1 MNKAIDWDKFKSE
14 AKGLNL
20 ERPKQGY
27 ISLCE
32 LLNKNNHTLLSE
44 YITGSTKVL
53 IDFNCGHEPHWIR
66 PSDYKQGIRCP
77 KCKNNCPK
85 QAKEFLLKLVKKNNH
100 KLLSEHVNAKTKVL
114 IDFNCGHE
122 PNWIRPGSY
131 KQGQRC
137 PKCKTEYILEIRHKQ
152 AKEYF
157 LKMIE
162 INDHKLFGEYINAS
176 TKVLIDFK
184 CGHKPHWIRPHSY
197 KQGQRCPRCKN
208 KGEAILHKLLLDMF
222 EKVETQKTYEDLKDK
237 KKLQYDFYIPEHNLL
252 IELDGDHH
260 REKVTYKTKDMT
272 ELEKYLEEIKANERL
287 QNRQRKDKLKNDY
300 AKDNNILLLR
310 IEYVKGI
317 VELDKWKKLIEDKIK
332 EINLC

>member
-1 MNKAIDWDKFKSE
+1 MNKTIDWDKFKSE

-27 ISLCE
+27 VSLCE
-32 LLNKNNHTLLSE
+32 LLNKNNHILLSE

-66 PSDYKQGIRCP
+66 PSDYKQGTRCP

-137 PKCKTEYILEIRHKQ
+137 P
-152 AKEYF
+152 
-157 LKMIE
+157 
-162 INDHKLFGEYINAS
+162 
-176 TKVLIDFK
+176 
-184 CGHKPHWIRPHSY
+184 
-197 KQGQRCPRCKN
+197 RCKN
-208 KGEAILHKLLLDMF
+208 KGEAALHKLLLDMF
-222 EKVETQKTYEDLKDK
+222 EKIETQKTYEDLKDK

-287 QNRQRKDKLKNDY
+287 QNRQRKDKLKDDY
-300 AKDNNILLLR
+300 AKDNAIPLLR
-310 IEYVKGI
+310 IEYVKGM
-317 VELDKWKKLIEDKIK
+317 VELDKWKKLIGDKIK